1 MTALKKI
8 DRWIDVALV
17 LETVIV
23 VGIYLLQRC

>member
-23 VGIYLLQRC
+23 VGLYLLQRC